1 MHVVVEP
8 LRDKLE
14 YVNVRIIPARQAEH
28 PCNISVRLIHPI
40 HGASMYPEDMTFRML
55 ISESIAV
62 FDSDL
67 GFPARHVS
75 KMLTLITKQTHPTP
89 PMPASATHLRTSNC
103 LLISKIISSR
113 PMNFES
119 FSNGTPKYAVCD
131 RDIRLDR
138 SADIKTRIRIVK

>member
-8 LRDKLE
+8 FRDKLE
-14 YVNVRIIPARQAEH
+14 YVNVRIIPVRQAEL

-40 HGASMYPEDMTFRML
+40 HSTSMYPEDMTLRML

-75 KMLTLITKQTHPTP
+75 KMSTLITKQTHPTP
-89 PMPASATHLRTSNC
+89 PMPASATHTFVSLQIYGRN
-103 LLISKIISSR
+103 SKLFFLPGSS
-113 PMNFES
+113 
-119 FSNGTPKYAVCD
+119 A
-131 RDIRLDR
+131 IRLLF
-138 SADIKTRIRIVK
+138 